1 MRVSSRGVDLV
12 ATFEGFR
19 RDVYRDA
26 ANVKTIG
33 FGETSPAIIAR
44 YGATG
49 ISRQAALDLLKT
61 RLDRDYA
68 PAVRAIN
75 RYLIVRG
82 HLPLPQESFDALT
95 SFVYNVGPGAI
106 AATSGVGRELR
117 ARHWDAAMD
126 HLMLWNRA
134 GGREL
139 LGLTRRRE
147 AERDLFL
154 VGIRRRRAKIAR
166 RRARLKSLTA
176 VGRGRR

>member
-19 RDVYRDA
+19 RDVYLDA
-26 ANVKTIG
+26 ARVKTIG

-44 YGATG
+44 YESTG
-49 ISRQAALDLLKT
+49 IPRRVAFDLLKA

-68 PAVRAIN
+68 PAVRSIN
-75 RYLIVRG
+75 RYLVLRG

-106 AATSGVGRELR
+106 GVATGVGRELR
-117 ARHWDAAMD
+117 ARRWESAMN

-134 GGREL
+134 GGQEL
-139 LGLTRRRE
+139 LGLTRRRQ

-154 VGIRRRRAKIAR
+154 AGIRRRRARIAR
-166 RRARLKSLTA
+166 RRAQLRL
-176 VGRGRR
+176 RR